1 MRLPRSCR
9 LFRCR
14 TVARDCGKPLRDT
27 LLGSSKGRDY
37 RIESRSRQRFT
48 AIGRAYSHRI
58 PLVQLKCIRSKR
70 WEELAA
76 RRRGRSRAAVG
87 A

>member
-1 MRLPRSCR
+1 MRLPR
-9 LFRCR
+9 LYRCR

-48 AIGRAYSHRI
+48 AILHYGRRNS
-58 PLVQLKCIRSKR
+58 IRSILR
-70 WEELAA
+70 RTRAVMPAA
-76 RRRGRSRAAVG
+76 RAKSLRGQREASEP
-87 A
+87 